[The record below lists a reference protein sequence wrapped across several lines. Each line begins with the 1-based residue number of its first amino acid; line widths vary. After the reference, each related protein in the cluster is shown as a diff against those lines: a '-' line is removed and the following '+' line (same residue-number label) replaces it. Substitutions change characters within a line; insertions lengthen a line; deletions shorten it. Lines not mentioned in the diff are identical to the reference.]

1 MKLTDGLNGV
11 LYGRPLDQFLYQMQL
26 PINTERAATV
36 INIIEHILLV
46 SPGEILDFILHYIQF
61 IPTSQTHLIRPP
73 PILDLNG
80 TCLNSFS
87 ARSGPL
93 ATGPRQ
99 PVGQPLGLVAVFVN
113 KPMSR
118 P

>member
-46 SPGEILDFILHYIQF
+46 SPGEYWILYYIQF

-80 TCLNSFS
+80 TRLNSFS